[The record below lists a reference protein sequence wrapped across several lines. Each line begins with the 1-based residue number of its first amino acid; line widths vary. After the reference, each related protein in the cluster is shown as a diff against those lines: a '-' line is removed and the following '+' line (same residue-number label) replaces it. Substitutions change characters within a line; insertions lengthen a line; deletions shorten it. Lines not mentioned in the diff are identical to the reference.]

1 MPNKAWNVYF
11 TLSGISGLEIVVE
24 NICVQS
30 EKSFP
35 REAAVIW
42 DIRIK

>member
-1 MPNKAWNVYF
+1 MPNKAWNLYVS
-11 TLSGISGLEIVVE
+11 LSGISGLEIVVE
-24 NICVQS
+24 NIWVQS

-42 DIRIK
+42 EIPE

>member
-1 MPNKAWNVYF
+1 MPDKVWNVYI
-11 TLSGISGLEIVVE
+11 TSSGISGLEIVVE
-24 NICVQS
+24 NIWVQS

-42 DIRIK
+42 EISE